1 MLKDLADKEAEKKTK
16 STQQLITMFGPRA
29 ATTASVTGIR
39 VAGRRDLAMETWIE
53 LIVIQ
58 NLSVRDVDDAL

>member
-39 VAGRRDLAMETWIE
+39 VAGQRDLAMETWIE